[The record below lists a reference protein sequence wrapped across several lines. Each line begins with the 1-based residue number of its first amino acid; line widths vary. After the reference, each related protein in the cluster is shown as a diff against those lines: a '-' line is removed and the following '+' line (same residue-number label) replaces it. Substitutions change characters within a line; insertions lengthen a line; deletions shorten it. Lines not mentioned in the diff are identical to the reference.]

1 MILGTVTGT
10 LFATRKNP
18 HFEGKRILVVQPTD
32 PRGPLGP
39 PESLG
44 ARARPP
50 ILALDAA
57 QAGVGDQVL
66 VNREGSGARLIFGN
80 DEIPVQAVIVAV
92 VDHLDLREE
101 SSP

>member
-18 HFEGKRILVVQPTD
+18 HFEGKRILVVQPID
-32 PRGPLGP
+32 PRARGSAGTL
-39 PESLG
+39 ES
-44 ARARPP
+44 RVRPA

-92 VDHLDLREE
+92 VDRLEIREE
-101 SSP
+101 PIP